1 MKKITLSKKSKI
13 IVLIVGLIFLVVVA
27 FFILSGK
34 ARTDVVLSDYVI
46 SSNGKKMTL
55 KVTVTSSAGY
65 IRKMKRTRGSAN
77 YYFTFYSTYGINSKI
92 GAEDTFIIDISDD
105 VDEIY
110 FYTGDHGY
118 NKVLERTE
126 NKEWTRPITNKTI
139 NNIKKVSAEI
149 FDISES
155 GATIVIKDNNKKPYI
170 YGEWYKI
177 EKEENGKWV
186 AVKTII
192 DNYGFNTVGY
202 QVGENREVKLVI
214 NWEWLYGK
222 LPEGSYRILKQVEDS
237 YLAIPFNIATTS

>member
-177 EKEENGKWV
+177 EKE
-186 AVKTII
+186 
-192 DNYGFNTVGY
+192 
-202 QVGENREVKLVI
+202 
-214 NWEWLYGK
+214 
-222 LPEGSYRILKQVEDS
+222 
-237 YLAIPFNIATTS
+237 